1 MVFDLTKAPSHP
13 ANHNAEWWRSAV
25 IYQVYPRSFA
35 DSNGD
40 GIGDLPGITSRLDS
54 LASLGI
60 DAVWLSPFMRSPQKD
75 AGYDVSDY
83 CDVDPLFGTLADF
96 DAMVSRAHELGLR
109 VLIDLVP
116 NHTSDQHK
124 WFQAALTAEP
134 GSATAS
140 AEAREFYHF
149 KDGLGEHGELPPNN
163 WLSLFGGSAWTRIA
177 NTDGTPG
184 QWYLHL
190 FDSSQPDL
198 NWANPAV
205 QSAFEDI
212 LRFWLDRGVD
222 GFRVDQPHAMA
233 KAAGLPDHPDIERAG
248 AGFIEGE
255 ASPPMWFQEEVH
267 PIFRKWRQILD
278 SYDGERAMCGEAYV
292 LPLSF
297 MAKWVRH
304 DEFNQTFNFR
314 FLNSTWDA
322 GTLFA
327 NINESFE
334 AFDGVG
340 APSTWVLNNH
350 DVLRH
355 ASRFGGLKIKPT
367 DSDGVGPNDPQPD
380 RELGL
385 RRARGATLFMLALP
399 GSSYLYQ
406 GEELGLPEHT
416 TLAPEF
422 RQDPTFFR
430 TNGNRVGRDGCRV
443 PLPWQAGAGAA
454 NGFNT
459 TGKSWL
465 PQPEIYAEY
474 SRDLQD
480 GVAGSTLELYKQAL
494 RIRLDL
500 KLGEGS
506 FEWVAEFVSESSLG
520 FRNGEILVV
529 HNFGTTPIDLP
540 AGEIIAS
547 STFGKEDSAADG
559 TVLGADQTV
568 WIRL

>member
-1 MVFDLTKAPSHP
+1 MDITKAPRHE

-35 DSNGD
+35 DSDGD
-40 GIGDLPGITSRLDS
+40 GLGDLPGITSRLGA

-83 CDVDPLFGTLADF
+83 CDVDPIFGTLADF
-96 DAMVSRAHELGLR
+96 DAMVTRAHELGLR

-116 NHTSDQHK
+116 NHTSDQHR
-124 WFQAALTAEP
+124 WFQAALAATE
-134 GSATAS
+134 GSA
-140 AEAREFYHF
+140 ERDFYHF
-149 KDGLGEHGELPPNN
+149 KDGRGANGELPPNN
-163 WLSLFGGSAWTRIA
+163 WLSLFGGPAWTRIT
-177 NTDGTPG
+177 NPDGSAG

-198 NWANPAV
+198 NWANPKV

-278 SYDGERAMCGEAYV
+278 SYEGDRAMCGEAYV

-314 FLNSTWDA
+314 FLNSNWDA
-322 GTLFA
+322 KTLFD

-355 ASRFGGLKIKPT
+355 ASRFGGLKVKPT
-367 DSDGVGPNDPQPD
+367 DSDGVGPGDPQPD

-385 RRARGATLFMLALP
+385 RRARGATLLMLALP
-399 GSSYLYQ
+399 GSSYIYQ

-430 TNGNRVGRDGCRV
+430 TNGKRVGRDGCRV
-443 PLPWQAGAGAA
+443 PLPWESGTGAA
-454 NGFNT
+454 NGFNS
-459 TGKSWL
+459 TGKAWL

-474 SRDLQD
+474 SRDQQE
-480 GVAGSTLELYKQAL
+480 GVAGSTLELYKHAL
-494 RIRLDL
+494 KLRREL

-506 FEWVAEFVSESSLG
+506 FEWAAEFVTEHSLG
-520 FRNGEILVV
+520 FSNGEILVV
-529 HNFGTTPIDLP
+529 HNFGHSPIELP

-547 STFGKEDSAADG
+547 SLEGMKPGHAL
-559 TVLGADQTV
+559 VADQTV
-568 WIRL
+568 WLKR